1 MTSRM
6 KLTFTQTALD
16 RLQQKIQNKKGFLK
30 LKHDTEGCGCV
41 VSGVAA
47 LVLVDGIENN
57 ATKMSTNGPDLYME
71 YNTEV
76 FFDTDMTID
85 IAIGNHFTLKSPSE
99 MLNPAM
105 KFYDQTSENTDR
117 N

>member
-1 MTSRM
+1 ME
-6 KLTFTQTALD
+6 LTITNAALV
-16 RLQQKIQNKKGFLK
+16 RLQQKMQDKAGYLK

-47 LVLVDGIENN
+47 LVLVDEIEAS
-57 ATKMSTNGPDLYME
+57 ATKISTNGPDLYLE

-76 FFDTDMTID
+76 FFNETMIIDT
-85 IAIGNHFTLKSPSE
+85 AAGNHFTLKSPNE

-105 KFYDQTSENTDR
+105 KFYDQTAKNTDL
-117 N
+117 

>member
-6 KLTFTQTALD
+6 KLTYTQKALE
-16 RLQQKIQNKKGFLK
+16 RLHQKLHNKEGFLK

-47 LVLVDGIENN
+47 LVLVDEIENN
-57 ATKMSTNGPDLYME
+57 DSKISTNGPDLYME

-76 FFDTDMTID
+76 FFDTEMTID
-85 IAIGNHFTLKSPSE
+85 TATGNHFTLKSPSE

-117 N
+117 

>member
-1 MTSRM
+1 ME
-6 KLTFTQTALD
+6 LTITNAALN
-16 RLQQKIQNKKGFLK
+16 RLQQKMQGKTGYLK

-47 LVLVDGIENN
+47 LVLVDEIEANT
-57 ATKMSTNGPDLYME
+57 TKIPTNGPDLYLE

-76 FFDTDMTID
+76 FFNEKMTID
-85 IAIGNHFTLKSPSE
+85 AAAGNHFTLKSPNE

-105 KFYDQTSENTDR
+105 KFYDHTAKSTDR
-117 N
+117 

>member
-1 MTSRM
+1 ME
-6 KLTFTQTALD
+6 LTFTNAALI
-16 RLQQKIQNKKGFLK
+16 RLQQKMQGKTGYLK

-47 LVLVDGIENN
+47 LVLVDKIEESD
-57 ATKMSTNGPDLYME
+57 TKIQTNSLDLYLE

-76 FFDTDMTID
+76 FFNEEMTID
-85 IAIGNHFTLKSPSE
+85 TAAGNHFTLKSPNE

-105 KFYDQTSENTDR
+105 KFYDQTAKNTDR
-117 N
+117 